1 MNNNSMKLMIVSVL
15 ISVLIC
21 STGCTSILGT
31 LLAPESV
38 VGGAATSLA
47 ESGAQTLSGASLSE
61 LTNSDS
67 TLAELDRIIQD
78 NPDAVNTPRLRSLRD
93 QMSQSAPANSGA
105 DPRQISNDDTPRHNF
120 KTLLPKRK
128 DDRLG
133 LSPDTQN
140 YTRRSNNKPDTIPMG
155 SAFYGNETP
164 SYFMQFNPIRI
175 YE

>member
-1 MNNNSMKLMIVSVL
+1 MKLMIIGAL
-15 ISVLIC
+15 ISALIC
-21 STGCTSILGT
+21 STGCSSILGT

-78 NPDAVNTPRLRSLRD
+78 NPDAVNTDRLRSLRD

-105 DPRQISNDDTPRHNF
+105 VQNQINNDDAPRRNY
-120 KTLLPKRK
+120 KTLLPIRK
-128 DDRLG
+128 DDRLA
-133 LSPDTQN
+133 LSPETQN
-140 YTRRSNNKPDTIPMG
+140 ITRRSNNKPDTIPMG
-155 SAFYGNETP
+155 SAFYEKGTP
-164 SYFMQFNPIRI
+164 MYFMQFNPIRI

>member
-1 MNNNSMKLMIVSVL
+1 MKLINISAL
-15 ISVLIC
+15 IGVLIC
-21 STGCTSILGT
+21 STGCASILGT
-31 LLAPESV
+31 ILAPESV

-78 NPDAVNTPRLRSLRD
+78 NPDAVNTDRLRSLRD

-105 DPRQISNDDTPRHNF
+105 DPNQISNDTTPRHNF
-120 KTLLPKRK
+120 KTLLPKRRE
-128 DDRLG
+128 DRLA

-140 YTRRSNNKPDTIPMG
+140 VARRPNNKPATIPMG
-155 SAFYGNETP
+155 SAFHDKEPP
-164 SYFMQFNPIRI
+164 SYFMQFNPVRI